1 MGQLHVYNLCITKVS
16 EGEESEQGREK
27 LFEEIMAE
35 CIPKVVK
42 KQVMEVQK
50 ERVLIKVNPK
60 RPSQDTSYLKR

>member
-1 MGQLHVYNLCITKVS
+1 MSHNNIHIVGVS
-16 EGEESEQGREK
+16 EGEESKLGIEK